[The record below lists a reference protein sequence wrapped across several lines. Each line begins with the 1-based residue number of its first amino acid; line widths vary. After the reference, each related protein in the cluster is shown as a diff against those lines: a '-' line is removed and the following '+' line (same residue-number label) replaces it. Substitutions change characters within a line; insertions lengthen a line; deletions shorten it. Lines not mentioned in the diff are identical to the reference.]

1 MKVVK
6 GCVGVWEEVGIN
18 LPTDSQMQCR
28 VLQIMAITG
37 PRFPQPV

>member
-1 MKVVK
+1 MKVVN
-6 GCVGVWEEVGIN
+6 GSAGIWEEVGIN
-18 LPTDSQMQCR
+18 LPTESQMQCR